1 MPFIS
6 NGIYGTSND
15 NTDGLFDSFSKL
27 NVEYSDVDLTFFNNV
42 LVEYSDIMNYASNR
56 YSGYNPFFVKND
68 VLYCAG
74 WFGPKGNKTDRKL
87 RWHKYDL
94 KKHTYSEQIID
105 GTDVGSS
112 TENDKYMIVPVRRIS
127 GLKFYCI
134 VVNADESSGNTYYC
148 GTLCII
154 DYETN
159 TYTEI
164 NPQSYVRGKAGLA
177 YVGKSGYMYL
187 RDVDNNNFYIDTN
200 TENPTKTYI
209 YGTGVA
215 EPIFARLGDN
225 GSDEIISIGL
235 SDKSSSSVTY
245 LCTSVNRPLE
255 YGYIIEPS
263 PKISTS
269 STDKLG
275 TDYYHFHDCFGSYP
289 VELNYKNIHCVWIS
303 GKYGRSV
310 QLIVTGNTDLANK
323 IQPFRLV
330 GEIGYDEYVTDDGE
344 VRQYVVRW
352 NSIDQTGVDH
362 SARPPFIPDLD
373 KHVMYGI
380 PAVSYTTT
388 KKYAIMMRVSSN
400 FLDELD
406 AKGGEVW

>member
-6 NGIYGTSND
+6 NGIYNTSGND
-15 NTDGLFDSFSKL
+15 TDGLFNSISKL

-42 LVEYSDIMNYASNR
+42 LVEYSDIMDYASSK

-68 VLYCAG
+68 ILYCAG
-74 WFGPKGNKTDRKL
+74 WFGPTDRKL

-105 GTDVGSS
+105 GTNVGSS
-112 TENDKYMIVPVRRIS
+112 DENDKYMIVPVRRIS

-134 VVNADESSGNTYYC
+134 VVNANMSYGRNYYC
-148 GTLCII
+148 DALCII
-154 DYETN
+154 DYGTN
-159 TYTEI
+159 TYTQI
-164 NPQSYVRGKAGLA
+164 NTQSYVGGKAGLA

-187 RDVDNNNFYIDTN
+187 RDADNNNFYIDTN

-209 YGTGVA
+209 YGSGVS
-215 EPIFARLGDN
+215 EPIFARLGNN
-225 GSDEIISIGL
+225 GSDEIISIGYND
-235 SDKSSSSVTY
+235 SG

-263 PKISTS
+263 SKISAS
-269 STDKLG
+269 STDTL
-275 TDYYHFHDCFGSYP
+275 DASSCFGSYP
-289 VELNYKNIHCVWIS
+289 VELNYKNIHCVWVS
-303 GKYGRSV
+303 GTYGSSV
-310 QLIVTGNTDLANK
+310 KLIVTGNTDLVNK

-344 VRQYVVRW
+344 VRSYVVRH
-352 NSIDQTGVDH
+352 NSIDQIGVDH

-380 PAVSYTTT
+380 PAVTYTTT